1 METIL
6 YAVLG
11 IIGVLLLLPAAL
23 RWSVRAA
30 ERGGHSRSDGHFR
43 DCGEGCGDPSP
54 DGD

>member
-1 METIL
+1 MEIFL

-11 IIGVLLLLPAAL
+11 ILGVLFLLLAAL

-30 ERGGHSRSDGHFR
+30 ERGGHLRRDGHFR
-43 DCGEGCGDPSP
+43 DCREGCGDPSP